1 MSQYRELLGLVH
13 VKALIFA
20 AIPARIAY
28 GMIQLAIFFKVERET
43 GSIPLA
49 GLAIGLNA
57 LASSL
62 SAGIRG
68 SIMDRYGQK
77 WPLRILVPAYTVML
91 LVLNVSHS
99 ATMILIYSF
108 VLGLTAPPI
117 NLSVRPL
124 WKTITPDTLL
134 RTAYAL
140 DTSVISAMSVLGP
153 ILATTLALS
162 SRPGSPLVV
171 CAVLLLS
178 GGIALALTQVSRNY
192 VPEKKEEGSA
202 PLWRHPALRLLMLEG
217 GFIGFGWGAFF
228 VAVPSFALL
237 ESVPHRTA
245 WVLGIM
251 GICNIIGGLL
261 GGLVSKNSSS
271 LAMLKRTYLI
281 WFILSIPL
289 ALTYPGWSMAL
300 VGALLGL
307 CGGAIKV
314 FYWEVME
321 AIRPPGSATG
331 ALGWLWTIEGSML
344 ALGSACAGWIA
355 EAVSPRLCLALTSL
369 CIGFGVIVLN
379 VGKARLSKAD
389 RIPTEDEDLEAMLDN
404 TNKNQQP

>member
-1 MSQYRELLGLVH
+1 MKQYQELLALTH
-13 VKALIFA
+13 VKVLVFA

-68 SIMDRYGQK
+68 TVMDRYGQK
-77 WPLRILVPAYTVML
+77 WPLRVLVPSYAVML
-91 LVLNVSHS
+91 LVLNISHS
-99 ATMILIYSF
+99 STMILIYSF
-108 VLGLTAPPI
+108 FLGLTAPPI
-117 NLSVRPL
+117 NLSIRPL
-124 WKTITPDTLL
+124 WKTITPGTLL

-140 DTSVISAMSVLGP
+140 DTSVISAMSVIGP

-162 SRPGSPLVV
+162 SHPGSPLVV
-171 CAVLLLS
+171 CAVLLVI
-178 GGIALALTQVSRNY
+178 GGVSLAVTEVSRNY
-192 VPEKKEEGSA
+192 IPEKKEVGSA

-217 GFIGFGWGAFF
+217 SFIGFGWGAFN

-237 ESVPHRTA
+237 ENVPNRTA

-251 GICNIIGGLL
+251 GFSNIIGGLL
-261 GGLVSKNSSS
+261 GGLISKNLSS
-271 LAMLKRTYLI
+271 LATLRRAYLI
-281 WFILSIPL
+281 WFILSLPL

-300 VGALLGL
+300 VGAFLGL
-307 CGGAIKV
+307 CGGAIQV

-321 AIRPPGSATG
+321 AVRPPGSATG
-331 ALGWLWTIEGSML
+331 ALGWLWTIEGSMM
-344 ALGSACAGWIA
+344 ALGSASAGWIA
-355 EAVSPRLCLALTSL
+355 KMISPRLCLAITSL
-369 CIGFGVIVLN
+369 SIGLGMIIINL
-379 VGKARLSKAD
+379 GRARLSEAN
-389 RIPTEDEDLEAMLDN
+389 RIPTVEEDLDAMRDN
-404 TNKNQQP
+404 TGQNEQH